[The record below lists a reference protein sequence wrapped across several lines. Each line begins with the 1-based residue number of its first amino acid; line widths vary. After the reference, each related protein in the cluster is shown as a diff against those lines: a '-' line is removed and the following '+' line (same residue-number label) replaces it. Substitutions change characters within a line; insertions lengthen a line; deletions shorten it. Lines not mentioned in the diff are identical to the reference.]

1 MCVYVYIVHVC
12 CMLYT
17 RGAVQTRHH
26 LFETTPTHTPTTPH
40 PPPPPHPHL
49 SLPTSPL
56 LTHKH
61 SPTHSRTHANTRAHT
76 HQPALALLLYAWSRY
91 QPEFVDTYH
100 VNVTVA
106 ALGAVLCS
114 GDEELLAFGVPCQIL
129 RRRFVAGVPDQVLS
143 CVLCVCLSLS
153 LSLSVCV
160 CVCVCM
166 YMCIDM
172 YVCI

>member
-1 MCVYVYIVHVC
+1 MYMLYVCLCVYCACVLHAI
-12 CMLYT
+12 YT
-17 RGAVQTRHH
+17 RSSTDTSPSFRDH
-26 LFETTPTHTPTTPH
+26 
-40 PPPPPHPHL
+40 PHPH
-49 SLPTSPL
+49 T
-56 LTHKH
+56 
-61 SPTHSRTHANTRAHT
+61 RTRADT

-153 LSLSVCV
+153 LSLCVCV